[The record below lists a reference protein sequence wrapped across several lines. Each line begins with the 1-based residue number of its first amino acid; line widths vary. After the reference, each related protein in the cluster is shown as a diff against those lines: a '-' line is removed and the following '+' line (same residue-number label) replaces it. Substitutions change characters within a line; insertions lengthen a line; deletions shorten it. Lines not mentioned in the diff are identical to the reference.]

1 MADDSTAIELSR
13 SELRE
18 VAGYTVTCARP
29 ASLATTA
36 DRRLSGALG
45 RPEEDPFAGGRRG
58 ELDGRRRPTSAEV
71 DERTPG
77 GIRTR
82 IKQNWKI
89 SPPGATDYAR
99 SASVTIA
106 SASTGRDRR
115 I

>member
-45 RPEEDPFAGGRRG
+45 RPEEDRSNTSNAGVGTRKAVS
-58 ELDGRRRPTSAEV
+58 DQ
-71 DERTPG
+71 ER
-77 GIRTR
+77 
-82 IKQNWKI
+82 
-89 SPPGATDYAR
+89 
-99 SASVTIA
+99 
-106 SASTGRDRR
+106 
-115 I
+115 